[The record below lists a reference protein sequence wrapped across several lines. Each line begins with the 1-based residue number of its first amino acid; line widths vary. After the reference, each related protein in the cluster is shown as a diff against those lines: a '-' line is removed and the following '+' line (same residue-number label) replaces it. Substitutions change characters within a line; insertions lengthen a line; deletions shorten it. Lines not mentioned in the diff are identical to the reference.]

1 VRDTD
6 AILRDAEDIGR
17 RNAETIQLA
26 KAWCRH
32 ISRDRG
38 HMGVGIVEQQ
48 TGLPVSGGT
57 FRCDFARTPG
67 AEGMN
72 LAQIAFDFFE
82 RNCATCKD
90 RAPTGI
96 VPNLGTWAE
105 QIIEKKRN
113 ADERNAEALKTR
125 EAVRAERHRRRRLQ
139 AGQVSAVAQS
149 TIELLEKLDAETPD
163 SNASTDLL
171 ALAQLHPDGFTPD
184 LLNVIL
190 SDAQELRSEACLEVV
205 ITIRHSRGLDLAG
218 VVPIAL
224 KALKERWGLGVSAS
238 LAAAHATAADVDSDL
253 FRAAV
258 VRASSP
264 LPYLTNRQPK
274 PDLLTRLFTV
284 APERCTAL
292 LIVRISADDDGHR
305 AGAAQ
310 AASYLFDSG
319 ALQPT
324 ETLVDCLLDAARRT
338 DQIRSHH
345 PEASSAVQG
354 AVASAMRRNPGLV
367 ESCVERR
374 WDAAPAR
381 DRLSFLECYDDV
393 VRSHLGEELPPE
405 IPTAT
410 ATRALSCI
418 ADADPEVIS
427 KAAELL
433 DLVFGYHASA
443 ARIPI
448 DVVFGALAIASRTYD
463 CTPPSDSR
471 IVPLGGEHSI
481 VSALEREERR
491 RALSFAATSLTAALG
506 ALARLQWSAFWS
518 GVDLLWNT
526 DIHDSPTL
534 KAQLTSVLGKVTRDS
549 DSLVRALPYLYSALL
564 GSEQIVR
571 AHAIAA
577 FTELLEGGFEG
588 ETFPEAVTLGLIAG
602 LSDQYLIVI
611 ARACEAVR
619 SLSIPSDQLV
629 AVLNRL
635 LAIASKYATQPSFQ
649 TMVLDALGSA
659 SSLARATEYKTAVD
673 RAVLRIVDSMQPY
686 YALKTLSYMP
696 MLYDQ
701 PQWAASAIRAL
712 RPNTDP
718 AYEDLL
724 DSDKNRL
731 MRRIAFLAPERVAPH
746 VVELLDAALKAMPVQ
761 PYKAWRIADLLSS
774 MSFHEVAAE
783 IAEKALA
790 SIRETPANASIR
802 SQTACLRGCFMV
814 EAAAARG
821 DAEALARALEDWRKA
836 EAALK
841 QAEEEKDDRPFWAT
855 LIPE

>member
-1 VRDTD
+1 MRDTESL
-6 AILRDAEDIGR
+6 IRDAEDIGR
-17 RNAETIQLA
+17 KNAETIQLA
-26 KAWCRH
+26 QAWCGR
-32 ISRDRG
+32 IRRDRG

-57 FRCDFARTPG
+57 FRCDFARNSG

-72 LAQIAFDFFE
+72 LAQIAFDFYE

-105 QIIEKKRN
+105 QIVEKRRE

-125 EAVRAERHRRRRLQ
+125 EAVRVERHRRRRLK
-139 AGQVSAVAQS
+139 AGQLSAVAQS
-149 TIELLEKLDAETPD
+149 TIDLLEKLDAETPD
-163 SNASTDLL
+163 RNASTDLL

-184 LLNVIL
+184 LLNVVL
-190 SDAQELRSEACLEVV
+190 SDAEELRSEACLEVV
-205 ITIRHSRGLDLAG
+205 ITIRQGRGLDLAE
-218 VVPIAL
+218 VLPIAL
-224 KALKERWGLGVSAS
+224 KALREGWGFDVSAS

-258 VRASSP
+258 LRASSP
-264 LPYLTNRQPK
+264 IPFLTNRQPK
-274 PDLLTRLFTV
+274 PDLLSRLFVV
-284 APERCTAL
+284 APELCTTL
-292 LIVRISADDDGHR
+292 LIAQVLADDDGRR

-324 ETLVDCLLDAARRT
+324 ETLVDCLLNASRRM
-338 DQIRSHH
+338 DQIRLRHV
-345 PEASSAVQG
+345 EASSAVQG
-354 AVASAMRRNPGLV
+354 AVASAMHRNPGLV
-367 ESCVERR
+367 ESLIDSR
-374 WDAAPAR
+374 WDGAPAR

-393 VRSHLGEELPPE
+393 VRSNLGKELPPE
-405 IPTAT
+405 IPTAIARRT
-410 ATRALSCI
+410 LSCLT
-418 ADADPEVIS
+418 DTDPEVIS
-427 KAAELL
+427 KAADLL
-433 DLVFGYHASA
+433 DLVFGYHARVA
-443 ARIPI
+443 HIPI
-448 DVVFGALAIASRTYD
+448 DVVLGALALASRAYD

-471 IVPLGGEHSI
+471 IIPVGGEHPL
-481 VSALEREERR
+481 VSSLEREERR
-491 RALSFAATSLTAALG
+491 SALCVATRSLTSAVG
-506 ALARLQWSAFWS
+506 ALAPLQRSAFWS
-518 GVDLLWNT
+518 GVDLLWST
-526 DIHDSPTL
+526 DVHDSPTL
-534 KAQLTSVLGKVTRDS
+534 KAQLTSVLGKVARES

-564 GSEQIVR
+564 GSEQLVR

-577 FTELLEGGFEG
+577 FTELLQG
-588 ETFPEAVTLGLIAG
+588 EFKGEAFPEAVTLGLIAG

-611 ARACEAVR
+611 AEACAAVR
-619 SLSIPSDQLV
+619 YLSIRSDELV

-635 LAIASKYATQPSFQ
+635 LAIASKYATQPRFEA
-649 TMVLDALGSA
+649 MILDAVGSA
-659 SSLARATEYKTAVD
+659 SSLARATEYRTAVD

-686 YALKTLSYMP
+686 YALKILSSMPTLS
-696 MLYDQ
+696 DQ

-712 RPNTDP
+712 RPNTDR

-724 DSDKNRL
+724 DDDKNRL
-731 MRRIAFLAPERVAPH
+731 MCKIASLAPERVAPH
-746 VVELLDAALKAMPVQ
+746 VAELLDTALKAIPAQ

-774 MSFHEVAAE
+774 MSFHAAAAE

-802 SQTACLRGCFMV
+802 SQTAALRACFMV

-821 DAEALARALEDWRKA
+821 DAAALMQALDDWRKA

-841 QAEEEKDDRPFWAT
+841 KAEEEKDARPFWAT
-855 LIPE
+855 FIPE